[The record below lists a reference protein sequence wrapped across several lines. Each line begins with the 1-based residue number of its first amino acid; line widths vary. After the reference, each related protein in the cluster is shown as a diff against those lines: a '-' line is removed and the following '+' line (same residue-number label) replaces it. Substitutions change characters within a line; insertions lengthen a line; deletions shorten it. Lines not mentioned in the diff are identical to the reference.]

1 MNDWDK
7 FITSQPDYTFLQS
20 WNWGEFQR
28 AMGER
33 VWRLENS
40 CQAFTV
46 TAKRGKFLFIPHG
59 LFFEEKLIGLAKKE
73 NCSFIRVSPWLEDN
87 EKNKNYFRKLG
98 FKPAPIMMHA
108 EETWLVP
115 LDKSEEEIFS
125 AMRKTHR
132 NLIRRAIKENVIIE
146 KSTNLSDLSYLDDL
160 QLEAAKR
167 HNFVPFSKEYLEKE
181 TTAFGKDAVLFLGK
195 WQSSTLSAALIIF
208 YGKFAFYYQSGSKVS
223 NIPVNYLLQ
232 WEVIKE
238 AKKQGCTIYNLW
250 GVTAE
255 NKSNASGLLTF
266 KSGFGGYQKN
276 YLHAQDLILS
286 PKYYLTYLL
295 ERIPRKWRSVMPDLI
310 RHLF

>member
-20 WNWGEFQR
+20 WNWGEFQK
-28 AMGER
+28 AMGEK

-46 TAKRGKFLFIPHG
+46 TAKRGKFLFVPH
-59 LFFEEKLIGLAKKE
+59 LTTKIQDTKYKIQEIAKKE
-73 NCSFIRVSPWLEDN
+73 NCSFIRVSPWLEDSEEN
-87 EKNKNYFRKLG
+87 RNYFKKLG
-98 FKPAPIMMHA
+98 FRPAPIMMHA

-125 AMRKTHR
+125 GMRKTHR
-132 NLIRRAIKENVIIE
+132 NLIRRATKENVIIE
-146 KSTNLSDLSYLDDL
+146 KSTNLSDLSYLSDL

-181 TTAFGKDAVLFLGK
+181 ITAFGKDAVLFLGK
-195 WQSSTLSAALIIF
+195 HRDEILSAALIIF
-208 YGKFAFYYQSGSKVS
+208 YGKFAFYYQSGSKTS

-238 AKKQGCTIYNLW
+238 AKKRGCTIYNLW

-286 PKYYLTYLL
+286 PKYYLTYVL
-295 ERIPRKWRSVMPDLI
+295 ERIPRKWRA
-310 RHLF
+310 LF